1 MPCAQVT
8 SKQQCVPIE
17 ERQRGFDC
25 HLNTLKVSPHHCPL
39 ACLIGFTGSQHWA
52 GTIPLT
58 GEKGA
63 KALQVAHLNHFL
75 LSEKAD
81 HITGTEMYIDGA
93 ESLFGP

>member
-1 MPCAQVT
+1 MQCAQV
-8 SKQQCVPIE
+8 SLKQQCVPIE
-17 ERQRGFDC
+17 GRLKGSDC
-25 HLNTLKVSPHHCPL
+25 HLNTLKVRPHHCPP
-39 ACLIGFTGSQHWA
+39 ACYGFTGSQDRA

-58 GEKGA
+58 GKKGA